1 MRRRTKRKSAKK
13 SRSRRTGRNLV
24 GPRTADQYFAKS
36 PLFQDKWNRAT
47 HAISKMRADGLSL
60 RQASREYGIDART
73 VVRLGGSAL
82 RKGSNGRYKAK
93 RRDHLLRVM
102 VIPTENGLREVATR
116 DSGQA
121 SQIAEY
127 SNAVHKYLETGN
139 DAALRKLPR
148 KTVTDASGKRVRLIT
163 DLADLDRLGSAG
175 VLSFESLYSQV
186 G

>member
-1 MRRRTKRKSAKK
+1 ME
-13 SRSRRTGRNLV
+13 
-24 GPRTADQYFAKS
+24 QYFAKS
-36 PLFQDKWNRAT
+36 PQFQDRWSRAT

-73 VVRLGGSAL
+73 VVRLGASAL

-93 RRDHLLRVM
+93 SSDRLLRVM
-102 VIPTENGLREVATR
+102 VIPTRKGSREVATR
-116 DSGQA
+116 DSREA
-121 SQIAEY
+121 SRIAEY
-127 SNAVHKYLETGN
+127 SNAVREYIQTGN

-148 KTVTDASGKRVRLIT
+148 KTVTDASGKRIRLIT

-175 VLSFESLYSQV
+175 VLSFESLYAKV